1 MFNSIFILTN
11 LIEKD
16 PGFIVGP
23 ISKVLGV
30 IINLVF
36 KFVYAITTNH
46 SLGLTIIL
54 FTVIVRLLLIPL
66 NYKQQKSMYIMQ
78 KIQPEMKKIQ
88 DKYKGNKDPEVA
100 KKMQVEMSKLYAKH
114 NYNPIGGCLPLFIQ
128 LPIFV
133 ALYFIMK
140 NSYLFVT
147 NIGNLYTDIANQILA
162 TPNYAEVL
170 VPVVQPLVPKGMQI
184 DISQLPDMLKVINKL
199 SPANWETIQAGLPS
213 LDISNLLAQKSS
225 IEYFLGINLAE
236 TVGFS
241 FPKVLLALLSGATTF
256 LSSWIISRKTK
267 SDDPNMK
274 LQQNIMNIVMP
285 IMMTFF
291 TISIPCGVAIYWIV
305 GNIVQVIQ
313 QIFLSKYCEK
323 KFAEKDLAA
332 SK

>member
-11 LIEKD
+11 FIEKD

-23 ISKVLGV
+23 ISKILGI
-30 IINLVF
+30 IINFVF
-36 KFVYAITTNH
+36 RFVYMITTDH

-54 FTVIVRLLLIPL
+54 FTIIVRLLLIPL

-88 DKYKGNKDPEVA
+88 EKYKGNKDPEVA
-100 KKMQVEMSKLYAKH
+100 KKMQMEMTKLYSKH
-114 NYNPIGGCLPLFIQ
+114 NYNPLGGCLPLFIQ

-140 NSYLFVT
+140 NSYLFVSD
-147 NIGNLYTDIANQILA
+147 IGNLYTEIANQILA
-162 TPNYAEVL
+162 TPNYADVL
-170 VPVVQPLVPKGMQI
+170 VPIVTPLVPKGMTI
-184 DISQLPDMLKVINKL
+184 DISQTTDLLKAINKF
-199 SPANWETIQAGLPS
+199 SPADWNAIQTGLPS

-225 IEYFLGINLAE
+225 IEFFFGINLAE
-236 TVGFS
+236 PVGLS
-241 FPKVLLALLSGATTF
+241 FPKVLLAVLSGATTF
-256 LSSWIISRKTK
+256 LSSWVISRKNK
-267 SDDPNMK
+267 SDDPNIK
-274 LQQNIMNIVMP
+274 LQQRIMNIVMP
-285 IMMTFF
+285 IMMTVF

-305 GNIVQVIQ
+305 GNLVQIVQ

-323 KFAEKDLAA
+323 KFAEQDLAS